1 MFDSNSSTVHFSP
14 FLQLADC
21 SLPKHPFKHSQI
33 FYDYYRDFYT
43 GFSVIKYF
51 WLIQNGRFKMEDV
64 SSTLFDNKCGDNSG
78 HHDMTTIVTG
88 Y

>member
-1 MFDSNSSTVHFSP
+1 MKCIITVNEIQASASLNWEKNMNFKMIKWKMFDSNSSTVHFSP

-21 SLPKHPFKHSQI
+21 SLPKRPFKHSQI

-51 WLIQNGRFKMEDV
+51 D
-64 SSTLFDNKCGDNSG
+64 
-78 HHDMTTIVTG
+78 
-88 Y
+88 